1 MSRPHP
7 LTAMKEWEWSQ
18 SWEEQ
23 QEIVDRLHAKRG
35 SWLPNIVEKRRWGAV
50 RWTSGRPTHA
60 ATSGQAVPETFA
72 VLRPGLR
79 DPQLRD
85 RVADVLSQPAP
96 MFQVV
101 GIGLRRHQLV
111 GAVAG
116 AVGGAVV
123 LVVLALVLGLGPIG
137 AVAGAIVG
145 LGLGGAGGAMAAQYK
160 FDRDRD
166 AVLKEGERVRVV
178 TGRYA
183 PTAWARLVDAT
194 TGLEVAAGGDTA
206 PDDQTSDAVQTALWE
221 AAGLLLGSSDH
232 TGVEV
237 LADGM
242 ERLAQAHRGIG
253 GR

>member
-1 MSRPHP
+1 MTRPHP
-7 LTAMKEWEWSQ
+7 LSAMKEWEWSQ

-23 QEIVDRLHAKRG
+23 QEIVQRLQSRRG
-35 SWLPNIVEKRRWGAV
+35 TWLPNIVEKRLWGAV
-50 RWTSGRPTHA
+50 RWTSGRPGHA

-79 DPQLRD
+79 DSELRE
-85 RVADVLSQPAP
+85 RVTDALRQPAP
-96 MFQVV
+96 MFQVAGL
-101 GIGLRRHQLV
+101 GIRRHQLV
-111 GAVAG
+111 GAIPGALVGAVLLIVLAFVAG
-116 AVGGAVV
+116 LGVVGAI
-123 LVVLALVLGLGPIG
+123 IG
-137 AVAGAIVG
+137 ALLGI
-145 LGLGGAGGAMAAQYK
+145 GLGGVGGAMAGQYK
-160 FDRDRD
+160 FDRDRA

-183 PTAWARLVDAT
+183 PTSWSRLVEAT
-194 TGLEVAAGGDTA
+194 TGLEVASDAGAAADGQTA
-206 PDDQTSDAVQTALWE
+206 DAVQTALWE
-221 AAGLLLGSSDH
+221 AAGLLLRSSDH